1 MPSPRNLDYSSDEY
15 AYISPS
21 RILGAK
27 PSSPISI
34 RKAASTQTPGQ
45 LRLARNKS
53 ADSAQRSRTY
63 QPEIGR
69 QELSTSYQ
77 ESKYVPPS
85 IHSMS
90 RGGIP
95 SSASTSSTTER
106 TKFIDT
112 DGQHISRSTSRFKDL
127 QLSRKPLQIP
137 YSEFEFYRP
146 DLRRRLEL
154 SKKTG
159 QDGILSIHILSGQG
173 LKSTKMTL
181 RDLYCV
187 VSVDSVNKA
196 RTMIRTG
203 AVNFDWDEAF
213 DVELEDAKEVSFLI
227 YNWDPN
233 FKHRLCFHG
242 TVLLT
247 SFLESGKKKCLA
259 LKMEPKGLLYVTL
272 LYHEP
277 SVSLQRLPSL
287 RKNGVFGKDLE
298 TVTRQEG
305 QNVPLLVLKCIDEV
319 EKRGTEVVGI
329 YRLCASARRKAQL
342 REAFEKNAKA
352 VDLSPENVS
361 DIHVVTGKFLSI
373 LFQYILGKAF

>member
-1 MPSPRNLDYSSDEY
+1 MPSPRNVDYSSDEY
-15 AYISPS
+15 AYIGPS

-45 LRLARNKS
+45 LKMARNRS
-53 ADSAQRSRTY
+53 ADSIHRNRTY
-63 QPEIGR
+63 QSEVSR
-69 QELSTSYQ
+69 QEQSTSYQ
-77 ESKYVPPS
+77 ESKYVVPPS
-85 IHSMS
+85 IHTMS

-95 SSASTSSTTER
+95 ASASTSSTSER
-106 TKFIDT
+106 TKIIDT

-137 YSEFEFYRP
+137 YSDFEFYRP

-187 VSVDSVNKA
+187 VSIDSVNKA

-242 TVLLT
+242 TVLLP
-247 SFLESGKKKCLA
+247 SILQSGKKKCVA

-277 SVSLQRLPSL
+277 SVSLQRLPSM

-298 TVTRQEG
+298 TVTKQEG
-305 QNVPLLVLKCIDEV
+305 QNVPVIVKKCIEEV
-319 EKRGTEVVGI
+319 EKRGLEVVGI

-342 REAFEKNAKA
+342 REAFEKKAVA

-361 DIHVVTGKFLSI
+361 DVHVVTGELHI
-373 LFQYILGKAF
+373 